1 MRRLIFILSF
11 FISFSF
17 LNVFSFADFSEPDA
31 SIVISQNTLNK
42 FLNVIGEVEKS
53 DKFNISG
60 VKGEYTWIVRNPRI
74 ILRKDKARFQADV
87 TVSLKMPPLSY
98 STPAYGEVSIKYDH
112 ENNKINIKVE
122 KVAFEVAFN
131 ILGKKIA
138 LGEVDLSKIYQI
150 AFTFPGPKPFESFTE
165 VSMPDGSK
173 KKIRIDTIPV
183 LMLDEGKIIVGT
195 QVNYSSLNGR

>member
-1 MRRLIFILSF
+1 M
-11 FISFSF
+11 ISFLVFFF
-17 LNVFSFADFSEPDA
+17 LLNGFSYADFSEPDA

-42 FLNVIGEVEKS
+42 FLNVIGEVKKS
-53 DKFNISG
+53 DKFDISG
-60 VKGEYTWIVRNPRI
+60 IKGEYTWIVKNPRV
-74 ILRKDKARFQADV
+74 ILSKDRARFQADV

-131 ILGKKIA
+131 ILGRKIVV
-138 LGEVDLSKIYQI
+138 GEVDLSKIYQI

-173 KKIRIDTIPV
+173 KKIKIDTIPI

-195 QVNYSSLNGR
+195 QVNYTSLENK

>member
-1 MRRLIFILSF
+1 MKRLIFIMSLLIF
-11 FISFSF
+11 FFL
-17 LNVFSFADFSEPDA
+17 LNVLSFADFSEPDA

-42 FLNVIGEVEKS
+42 FLNVIGEVKKS

-74 ILRKDKARFQADV
+74 ILSKDKARFQADV

-131 ILGKKIA
+131 ILGKKIVI
-138 LGEVDLSKIYQI
+138 GEVDLSKIYQI
-150 AFTFPGPKPFESFTE
+150 AFTFPGPKPFESFAE
-165 VSMPDGSK
+165 VNMPDGNK
-173 KKIRIDTIPV
+173 KKIKIDTIPI

-195 QVNYSSLNGR
+195 QVNYTSLENK